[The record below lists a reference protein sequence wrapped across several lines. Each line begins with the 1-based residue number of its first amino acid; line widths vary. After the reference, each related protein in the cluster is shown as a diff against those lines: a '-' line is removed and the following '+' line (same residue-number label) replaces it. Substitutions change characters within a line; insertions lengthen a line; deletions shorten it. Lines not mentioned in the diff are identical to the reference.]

1 MVTAQRAEPY
11 GLAEFLD
18 DLKAAVKEESDP
30 AATVARVEACLRE
43 LLKRPDFLTEEQMQ
57 VGADGKSAASSLYK
71 APNGSLTV
79 RAVVFPEGKPT
90 PVHDHLTWGMVG
102 VYQGV
107 ERETRYRR
115 VDDGSREGYAEIVEI
130 AATDYPAGE
139 VTTFIPPNDIHRVE
153 AVSPVK
159 SVSIHIYG
167 TDMEALDR
175 HRFDL
180 ATGQIL
186 PFRSQPAKR

>member
-11 GLAEFLD
+11 TLAEFLND
-18 DLKAAVKEESDP
+18 VQAVVREESEP
-30 AATVARVEACLRE
+30 AAIVARVESCLRE
-43 LLKRPDFLTEEQMQ
+43 LLKQPDVLTEEQMA
-57 VGADGKSAASSLYK
+57 VGTDGKSSGSTLYR
-71 APNGSLTV
+71 APDDTLTV

-115 VDDGSREGYAEIVEI
+115 VDDGSREGYADVVEI
-130 AATDYPAGE
+130 GATDYPVGE

-167 TDMEALDR
+167 RDMEMLDR
-175 HRFDL
+175 HQFDL
-180 ATGQIL
+180 ETGQIL
-186 PFRSQPAKR
+186 PFKSRPGKR